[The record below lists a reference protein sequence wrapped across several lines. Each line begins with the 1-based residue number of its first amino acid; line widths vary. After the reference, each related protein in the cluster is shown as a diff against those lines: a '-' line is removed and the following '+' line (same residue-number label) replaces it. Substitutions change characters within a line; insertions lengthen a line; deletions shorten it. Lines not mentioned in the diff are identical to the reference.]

1 MPTSFNLRRSWLTA
15 LTAIILIGV
24 TLPTTAHAQV
34 QDAVRAGVQ
43 VGTPLPH
50 DLKVPDQSNQ
60 VQGFTTL
67 KKNRGLI
74 LIFSRS
80 LS

>member
-1 MPTSFNLRRSWLTA
+1 MPVSHILRLLSVTSLVFA
-15 LTAIILIGV
+15 LAAPGM
-24 TLPTTAHAQV
+24 PAAAQGH
-34 QDAVRAGVQ
+34 DALSAGVP

-50 DLKVPDQSNQ
+50 NLKVPDQSNQ
-60 VQGFTTL
+60 VQSFVTL

-80 LS
+80 LSW